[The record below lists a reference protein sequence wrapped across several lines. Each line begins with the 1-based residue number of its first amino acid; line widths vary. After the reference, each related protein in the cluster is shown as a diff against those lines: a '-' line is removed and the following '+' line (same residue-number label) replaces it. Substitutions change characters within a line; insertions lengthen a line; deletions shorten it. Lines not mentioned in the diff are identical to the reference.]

1 MRKDSQ
7 EEDIH
12 KKRIFTRRGY
22 SQEEDIHKKR
32 ICKKR

>member
-1 MRKDSQ
+1 MRKESQ
-7 EEDIH
+7 EEEIH
-12 KKRIFTRRGY
+12 EKRIFTRRGY